1 MYEGGFM
8 KESLFKDWLMKE
20 RKTLSDIILV
30 KEPNQYLFYSGKK
43 KMLDDILI
51 KLAEGDFEE

>member
-1 MYEGGFM
+1 M

-51 KLAEGDFEE
+51 KLAEGDFQE